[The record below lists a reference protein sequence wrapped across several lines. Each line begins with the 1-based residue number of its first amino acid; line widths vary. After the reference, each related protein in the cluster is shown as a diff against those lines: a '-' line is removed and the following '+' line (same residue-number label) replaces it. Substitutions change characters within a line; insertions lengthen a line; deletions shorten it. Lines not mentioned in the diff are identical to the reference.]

1 MKQLKQMAFEQK
13 KSIRLLMLYAALTG
27 STMVAQAYFF
37 VKVVDGVF
45 LKNASFEEVTPS
57 IVYLLV
63 VSFIRVLA
71 MYGGRK
77 AGISLAATVK
87 RNMRMALVKKMTHNP
102 IQASLSGQTG
112 RKVNTVMDAVDEM
125 DPYFSVYIPQMI
137 QTTFI
142 PLFIVIAV
150 FTQHVYSGL
159 ILLITAPFIPL
170 FMALVGMKTKQ
181 KSEEQLEKMATF
193 SGHFLDVL
201 QGLVTLKLFGRVRQ
215 QKNEIARSSFGF
227 RDATMQ
233 VLKVAFLSA
242 LSLEFISMLSIGL
255 VAFELG
261 LQIVIF
267 ENVTFF
273 SAFFILILVPDF
285 YLSLKEFGSA
295 FHAGRGSMGAAKSVI
310 EELEKEEANVQWGEN
325 NVQSVPLTVKLRD
338 VTFTY
343 GEASFSLHKVNA
355 TIEPYEKVAIV
366 GPNGAG
372 KTTLLHV
379 LAGLLQPSLGDV
391 IINGKSRAHYEE
403 KSWFDQISYISQHPY
418 IFAGTIAENIAIG
431 SRENATLKEIQAAA
445 EQAGLSSM
453 IESLQFG
460 YETVIGEGGR
470 GLSGGEK
477 QRLALARAFLKKPTF
492 ILFDEPTTGLD
503 LYTEQVLQTSI
514 NELGKRA
521 TVVTVAHRLHTI
533 RNADTIYFLQDGEV
547 VANGTHDELMKQVQS
562 YKDMVT
568 VHRGE
573 AVK

>member
-1 MKQLKQMAFEQK
+1 
-13 KSIRLLMLYAALTG
+13 
-27 STMVAQAYFF
+27 
-37 VKVVDGVF
+37 
-45 LKNASFEEVTPS
+45 
-57 IVYLLV
+57 
-63 VSFIRVLA
+63 
-71 MYGGRK
+71 
-77 AGISLAATVK
+77 
-87 RNMRMALVKKMTHNP
+87 
-102 IQASLSGQTG
+102 
-112 RKVNTVMDAVDEM
+112 
-125 DPYFSVYIPQMI
+125 
-137 QTTFI
+137 
-142 PLFIVIAV
+142 V

-201 QGLVTLKLFGRVRQ
+201 QGLVTLKLFGRARQ
-215 QKNEIARSSFGF
+215 QKNEIARSSFEF

-295 FHAGRGSMGAAKSVI
+295 FHAGRGSMGAAKNVI
-310 EELEKEEANVQWGEN
+310 EELEKEEANVQWGKN

-379 LAGLLQPSLGDV
+379 LAGLLQPSSGDV

-431 SRENATLKEIQAAA
+431 GRKNATLEDIQAAA

-547 VANGTHDELMKQVQS
+547 VANGTHDELMKQVQA